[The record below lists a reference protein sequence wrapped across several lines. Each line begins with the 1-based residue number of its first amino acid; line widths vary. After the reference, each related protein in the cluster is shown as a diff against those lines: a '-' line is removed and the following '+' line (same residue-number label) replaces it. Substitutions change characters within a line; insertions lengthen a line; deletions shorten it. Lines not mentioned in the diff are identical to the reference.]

1 MLYPSC
7 TGLSFIRCV
16 FRYLSYLL
24 KLFINAS
31 SLFCWY
37 FVGILLWMCPSVLFK
52 NVRGLFIL

>member
-7 TGLSFIRCV
+7 TGLSFIHCV
-16 FRYLSYLL
+16 CRHLSYLL

-37 FVGILLWMCPSVLFK
+37 FAWDVSVVLFK